1 MYFVSKNFVNF
12 DGCAVQLP
20 SNRLL
25 IVRTFLLCSEDFE
38 SQVLVH
44 MNDRQVIVNL
54 PYHVLS
60 FIVVGDIH
68 HFIKVTLQKE
78 KNCTCTWIEV
88 KCFNN
93 MC

>member
-1 MYFVSKNFVNF
+1 MCF
-12 DGCAVQLP
+12 DGENFMDNHGCTCTVKLRRIA
-20 SNRLL
+20 NA
-25 IVRTFLLCSEDFE
+25 FELCSQDFE

-68 HFIKVTLQKE
+68 HFIKITLQKKTVHVHE
-78 KNCTCTWIEV
+78 
-88 KCFNN
+88 
-93 MC
+93 

>member
-1 MYFVSKNFVNF
+1 MVRKNQTSKEFRRHDDSIPYLDNAKFILFRTTQN
-12 DGCAVQLP
+12 G
-20 SNRLL
+20 SRLS
-25 IVRTFLLCSEDFE
+25 SEDFE

-78 KNCTCTWIEV
+78 KTVHVHE
-88 KCFNN
+88 
-93 MC
+93 